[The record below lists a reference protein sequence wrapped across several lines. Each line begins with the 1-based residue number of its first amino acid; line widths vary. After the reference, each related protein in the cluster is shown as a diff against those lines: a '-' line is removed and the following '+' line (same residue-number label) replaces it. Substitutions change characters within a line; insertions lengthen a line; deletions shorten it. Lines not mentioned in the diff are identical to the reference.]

1 MTWFGPKLEPG
12 ERLAWRYPEMSTGKC
27 WAYLAIVPAVA
38 TVVMLG
44 GMLWISSPENAVFAV
59 INAATA
65 GVSIASVN
73 SITVMWRAALTNR
86 RLLVRQSVFRGAP
99 REILLHE
106 IEEIR
111 MNIAAGY
118 GIARTAD
125 QEIMLPIDQAD
136 LPELKQAIEQ
146 ERQGAAT

>member
-1 MTWFGPKLEPG
+1 MSWFTPKLEPG
-12 ERLAWRYPEMSTGKC
+12 ERLAWRYPEMSTGQC

-73 SITVMWRAALTNR
+73 SITVMWRAALTDR
-86 RLLVRQSVFRGAP
+86 RLLVRQSIFRRAP

-118 GIARTAD
+118 GVARTAD
-125 QEIMLPIDQAD
+125 QEIMLPMELAD
-136 LPELKQAIEQ
+136 LPKLKQAIE
-146 ERQGAAT
+146 AAKGEAAP